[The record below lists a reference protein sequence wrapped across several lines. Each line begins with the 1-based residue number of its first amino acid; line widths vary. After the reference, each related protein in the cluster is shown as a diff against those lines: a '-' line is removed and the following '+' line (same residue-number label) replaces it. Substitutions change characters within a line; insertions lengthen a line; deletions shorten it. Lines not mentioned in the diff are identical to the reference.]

1 MVYND
6 QDVQQHF
13 QMKMWHCVSHNFD
26 VIALLKSIIE
36 LAINDLSEK
45 EQEREKELDPH
56 ETWRHSSSI
65 EVLKKK
71 LDRVIG
77 WKRFLLVLDDVWN
90 EKKRMWDD
98 ELKPLL
104 CSVGGPGSIIVVTC
118 RSKQV
123 ASIMCTVKPHEL
135 TFLSEEDSWELFSNK
150 AFSNGVQEQTELVTI
165 GRHIVKK
172 CGGLPLALKTMG
184 GLLSSKQLVHEWKSI
199 EESNIGDN
207 VGGKYEVM
215 PILKLSYKH
224 LTSEM
229 KQCFA
234 FCALFPKD
242 YVVQKDMLIQLW
254 IANGFIQE
262 EGTMDLTEK
271 GEFIFH
277 ELVWRSFLQDME
289 VEGIYGV
296 YRAITEY
303 EIIACKMHDLMHD
316 LARDVSNECANIE
329 ELIEEKASAKNVRHL
344 QLSKVKLEKIFGLFD
359 DKTSLRTLLASSRR
373 HQDHKRL
380 PHVSLRALQCQSV
393 RTSFKAEIAK
403 HLRYLDLSTC
413 SVDTRLLHSICLLYN
428 LQTLRL
434 NDCFELRQLPED
446 MVISLRKLIHLYLFG
461 CHKLERTPP
470 NIGQLNNLHTLT
482 TFIVDTRDGCGIEE
496 LKDLRYL
503 SKRLEL
509 YNLRKIKS
517 VKHAKEANLQHKQNL
532 SELLF
537 SWGHKRY
544 DEPENE
550 ACNEEEVFQHLEPH
564 SKIQI
569 LELYGYNGLQIPQW
583 MRDPQIFR
591 CLRKLIIANWTR
603 CKNIP
608 VVWLSPSLEYLRLQ
622 NMGKLKTLC
631 DNLCVEGGGH
641 STPLQIFPKLKEIVL
656 EGLRS
661 LEGWAE
667 NGAGVAIDSL
677 VTFPVLEELEIDRC
691 PKLASI
697 PLSPVLK
704 VMRLGGYFLDL
715 ESLLHIPKLPTSLE
729 ILWIQ
734 GFGGLVALPSNLG
747 DLAKLRELLVHSCS
761 SLKGLPDGMDGLT
774 SLRELAITHC
784 PGIEEFPN
792 GILQRLP
799 ALDDLRIA
807 GCPELQRRCRE
818 GGEYFHHLVPIPF
831 KYIPGE
837 SEPESESESEF
848 GTGAA
853 EAESSKKRFL
863 KRLLLPCGVHSKS
876 DSDSES
882 DNN

>member
-1 MVYND
+1 
-6 QDVQQHF
+6 
-13 QMKMWHCVSHNFD
+13 
-26 VIALLKSIIE
+26 
-36 LAINDLSEK
+36 
-45 EQEREKELDPH
+45 
-56 ETWRHSSSI
+56 
-65 EVLKKK
+65 
-71 LDRVIG
+71 
-77 WKRFLLVLDDVWN
+77 
-90 EKKRMWDD
+90 
-98 ELKPLL
+98 
-104 CSVGGPGSIIVVTC
+104 
-118 RSKQV
+118 
-123 ASIMCTVKPHEL
+123 
-135 TFLSEEDSWELFSNK
+135 
-150 AFSNGVQEQTELVTI
+150 
-165 GRHIVKK
+165 
-172 CGGLPLALKTMG
+172 
-184 GLLSSKQLVHEWKSI
+184 
-199 EESNIGDN
+199 
-207 VGGKYEVM
+207 
-215 PILKLSYKH
+215 
-224 LTSEM
+224 
-229 KQCFA
+229 
-234 FCALFPKD
+234 
-242 YVVQKDMLIQLW
+242 
-254 IANGFIQE
+254 
-262 EGTMDLTEK
+262 
-271 GEFIFH
+271 
-277 ELVWRSFLQDME
+277 
-289 VEGIYGV
+289 
-296 YRAITEY
+296 
-303 EIIACKMHDLMHD
+303 
-316 LARDVSNECANIE
+316 
-329 ELIEEKASAKNVRHL
+329 
-344 QLSKVKLEKIFGLFD
+344 
-359 DKTSLRTLLASSRR
+359 
-373 HQDHKRL
+373 
-380 PHVSLRALQCQSV
+380 
-393 RTSFKAEIAK
+393 
-403 HLRYLDLSTC
+403 
-413 SVDTRLLHSICLLYN
+413 
-428 LQTLRL
+428 
-434 NDCFELRQLPED
+434 

-461 CHKLERTPP
+461 CHKLERTPR

-608 VVWLSPSLEYLRLQ
+608 VVWLSPSLEYLCLQ

-667 NGAGVAIDSL
+667 NSAGVAIDSL
-677 VTFPVLEELEIDRC
+677 VTFPVLEELEFDRC

-799 ALDDLRIA
+799 ALDDLRIV